1 MRRAAVIWNNLNL
14 AVFVEANMSQSRF
27 FFFPTDAG
35 LA

>member
-27 FFFPTDAG
+27 FLLMPD
-35 LA
+35 

>member
-27 FFFPTDAG
+27 FFPTDAG
-35 LA
+35 VA